1 MVFYGSST
9 IRLWN
14 SLQDDFPHT
23 NTLNLGFG
31 GAFISSLSQ
40 NFDRLFTFEAP
51 KAIVL
56 YLGGNDL
63 SLGWTAEKIIEKI
76 AEETDELIA
85 EITEDPE
92 KNKVIH
98 EAADLWFHVMVLLTN
113 NGIDPTEVLKE
124 LESREGLSGIEE
136 KKGRK
141 E

>member
-1 MVFYGSST
+1 MKNIVERLSALLKERKNADPSSSYVA
-9 IRLWN
+9 
-14 SLQDDFPHT
+14 SLY
-23 NTLNLGFG
+23 
-31 GAFISSLSQ
+31 A
-40 NFDRLFTFEAP
+40 
-51 KAIVL
+51 K
-56 YLGGNDL
+56 GN
-63 SLGWTAEKIIEKI
+63 EKIIEKI

-98 EAADLWFHVMVLLTN
+98 EAADLWFHVMVLLAN

>member
-1 MVFYGSST
+1 MKNIVERLSALLKERKNADPSSSYVA
-9 IRLWN
+9 
-14 SLQDDFPHT
+14 SLYAQ
-23 NTLNLGFG
+23 
-31 GAFISSLSQ
+31 
-40 NFDRLFTFEAP
+40 
-51 KAIVL
+51 
-56 YLGGNDL
+56 GN
-63 SLGWTAEKIIEKI
+63 EKIIEKI

-113 NGIDPTEVLKE
+113 NGIDPTVVLKE

>member
-1 MVFYGSST
+1 MKNIVERLSVLLKERKNADPSSSYVA
-9 IRLWN
+9 
-14 SLQDDFPHT
+14 SLY
-23 NTLNLGFG
+23 
-31 GAFISSLSQ
+31 A
-40 NFDRLFTFEAP
+40 
-51 KAIVL
+51 K
-56 YLGGNDL
+56 GN
-63 SLGWTAEKIIEKI
+63 EKIIEKI

-113 NGIDPTEVLKE
+113 SGIDPTEVLKE
-124 LESREGLSGIEE
+124 LENREGLSGIEE

>member
-1 MVFYGSST
+1 MKDIVERLSALLKERKNADPSSSYVA
-9 IRLWN
+9 
-14 SLQDDFPHT
+14 SLY
-23 NTLNLGFG
+23 
-31 GAFISSLSQ
+31 A
-40 NFDRLFTFEAP
+40 
-51 KAIVL
+51 K
-56 YLGGNDL
+56 GN
-63 SLGWTAEKIIEKI
+63 EKIIEKI

-98 EAADLWFHVMVLLTN
+98 EAADLWFHVMVLLMN

>member
-1 MVFYGSST
+1 MKNIVERLSALLKERKNADPSSSYVA
-9 IRLWN
+9 
-14 SLQDDFPHT
+14 SLY
-23 NTLNLGFG
+23 
-31 GAFISSLSQ
+31 A
-40 NFDRLFTFEAP
+40 
-51 KAIVL
+51 K
-56 YLGGNDL
+56 GN
-63 SLGWTAEKIIEKI
+63 EKIIEKI

-85 EITEDPE
+85 EITEDLE

-98 EAADLWFHVMVLLTN
+98 EAADLWFHVMVLLAN

>member
-1 MVFYGSST
+1 MKNIVERLSALLKERKNADPSSSYVA
-9 IRLWN
+9 
-14 SLQDDFPHT
+14 SLY
-23 NTLNLGFG
+23 
-31 GAFISSLSQ
+31 A
-40 NFDRLFTFEAP
+40 
-51 KAIVL
+51 K
-56 YLGGNDL
+56 GN
-63 SLGWTAEKIIEKI
+63 EKIIEKI

-113 NGIDPTEVLKE
+113 NGIAPTEVLKE

-136 KKGRK
+136 KRVRK

>member
-1 MVFYGSST
+1 MKNIVERLSVLLKERKNADPSSSYVAGVYAKGSET
-9 IRLWN
+9 I
-14 SLQDDFPHT
+14 
-23 NTLNLGFG
+23 
-31 GAFISSLSQ
+31 IY
-40 NFDRLFTFEAP
+40 
-51 KAIVL
+51 KV
-56 YLGGNDL
+56 
-63 SLGWTAEKIIEKI
+63 
-76 AEETDELIA
+76 AEETAALM
-85 EITEDPE
+85 EDMSEGLE

>member
-1 MVFYGSST
+1 MKNIIERLSVLLKERKNADPSS
-9 IRLWN
+9 
-14 SLQDDFPHT
+14 SYVA
-23 NTLNLGFG
+23 NLY
-31 GAFISSLSQ
+31 A
-40 NFDRLFTFEAP
+40 
-51 KAIVL
+51 K
-56 YLGGNDL
+56 GN
-63 SLGWTAEKIIEKI
+63 EKIIQKV

-85 EITEDPE
+85 EITEDIE

-113 NGIDPTEVLKE
+113 NEIDPTEVLKE

>member
-1 MVFYGSST
+1 MKNIVERLSALLKERKNADPSSSYVA
-9 IRLWN
+9 
-14 SLQDDFPHT
+14 SLY
-23 NTLNLGFG
+23 
-31 GAFISSLSQ
+31 A
-40 NFDRLFTFEAP
+40 
-51 KAIVL
+51 K
-56 YLGGNDL
+56 GN
-63 SLGWTAEKIIEKI
+63 EKIIEKI

-85 EITEDPE
+85 EITEDLE

-113 NGIDPTEVLKE
+113 NEIDPTEVLKE

>member
-1 MVFYGSST
+1 MKNIVERLSALLKERKNADPSSSYVA
-9 IRLWN
+9 
-14 SLQDDFPHT
+14 SLY
-23 NTLNLGFG
+23 
-31 GAFISSLSQ
+31 A
-40 NFDRLFTFEAP
+40 
-51 KAIVL
+51 K
-56 YLGGNDL
+56 GN
-63 SLGWTAEKIIEKI
+63 EKIIEKI

-85 EITEDPE
+85 EITEDLE

-113 NGIDPTEVLKE
+113 NGIDPREVLKE

>member
-1 MVFYGSST
+1 MC
-9 IRLWN
+9 IR
-14 SLQDDFPHT
+14 
-23 NTLNLGFG
+23 
-31 GAFISSLSQ
+31 
-40 NFDRLFTFEAP
+40 DR
-51 KAIVL
+51 
-56 YLGGNDL
+56 
-63 SLGWTAEKIIEKI
+63 KI

-136 KKGRK
+136 KRGRK

>member
-1 MVFYGSST
+1 MKNIIERLSVLLEERKNADPSS
-9 IRLWN
+9 
-14 SLQDDFPHT
+14 SYVA
-23 NTLNLGFG
+23 G
-31 GAFISSLSQ
+31 
-40 NFDRLFTFEAP
+40 
-51 KAIVL
+51 L
-56 YLGGNDL
+56 YAKGN
-63 SLGWTAEKIIEKI
+63 GKIIEKI

-113 NGIDPTEVLKE
+113 NGIDPIEVLEE
-124 LESREGLSGIEE
+124 LENREGLSGIEE